1 MTEQPILPASTN
13 PKDFVIAT
21 IGSHSALQILKG
33 AKDEGFKTLAIC
45 KEGTERVYDSRGY
58 GVADEIITVPKFED
72 WNEGIEEQL
81 IAKNAIIIPHGSFI
95 AYMGHDRVRQ
105 MKAMYYGTKEI
116 LQWESDRTMERQWM
130 EQSGLHLPK
139 VYKDPSEIDKSVIV
153 KFHGAGGGF
162 GYFVAKS
169 PEQFWEV
176 KNRKYPDND
185 DYAIQEYIVGVP
197 LYAHY
202 FQSPVTGQLEILSF
216 DKRYESN
223 ADSIGRIRAEDQLAA
238 NIHTSYTIVGNIPV
252 VVRESLLPNFL
263 KMGEDVVKVSK
274 ELCGGKGLFGPFC
287 LECIVTRKLEIF
299 CFEISAR
306 IVAGTN
312 PFIEGS
318 PYTAL
323 KYDVPMSTGRRIA
336 RDITQAISEGKLEQ
350 ILG

>member
-1 MTEQPILPASTN
+1 MTSPESIRRPEDVT
-13 PKDFVIAT
+13 IAT

-33 AKDEGFKTLAIC
+33 ARDEGIKNIVIC
-45 KEGTERVYDSRGY
+45 KRGSEQPY
-58 GVADEIITVPKFED
+58 KSFRVADEILLVDD
-72 WNEGIEEQL
+72 WSEWE
-81 IAKNAIIIPHGSFI
+81 AKVEPELLKRNAVIIPHGSFI
-95 AYMGHDRVRQ
+95 AYMGHDRVKT
-105 MKAMYYGTKEI
+105 MKSMYYGTKNI
-116 LQWESDRTMERQWM
+116 LEWESDRTMERVWL
-130 EQSGLHLPK
+130 EKAGLQLPAVFK
-139 VYKDPSEIDKSVIV
+139 TPEEINKAVIV

-162 GYFVAKS
+162 GYFVARS
-169 PEQFWEV
+169 AEQFYEV
-176 KNRKYPDND
+176 KNRKYPEDNN
-185 DYAIQEYIVGVP
+185 YAIQEYIVGVP
-197 LYAHY
+197 IYAHF
-202 FQSPVTGQLEILSF
+202 FQSSLTGELEIMSF

-252 VVRESLLPNFL
+252 VVRESLLPEFFE
-263 KMGEDVVKVSK
+263 MGKRVVETSQ

-318 PYTAL
+318 PYSAL
-323 KYDVPMSTGRRIA
+323 RYSEPMSTGRRIA
-336 RDITQAISEGKLEQ
+336 REIKNAVEQGKLAD